1 MMRKLLLAVLFILQL
16 SILPS
21 WGAETVLIDKL
32 TSSEA
37 EQLDIEIPADVP
49 PGYHEV
55 VIEISDDTGVV
66 DQKILTFCKDL
77 DGRIDWASNCPELV
91 RLYSEPELIPLTQRS
106 ELPGYDPAQEP
117 DKSKDLQIT
126 AFAVLAALTAG
137 GAASASQQSGGAVA
151 GRRED
156 DDSDGVDEPSDQ
168 PSEDGSDE
176 ESDDLASVS
185 AGNLKRINRELGRGD
200 LSRTWRNPMT
210 AKSDAFFL
218 GLVSRISPHSP
229 IIARTIAD
237 GNYLRAMFGSLA
249 SLMLLP
255 GAALGV
261 LALQSTESQA
271 LPPAIWIVMAIIAV
285 ATLDAMAGFV
295 AGLIFA
301 IGVAL
306 AGNLTSRDEIL
317 TVAGLYIIFYAPALM
332 ASAVRP
338 LRRLANDRDNS
349 WERATDYA
357 LITLLSGWTM
367 FKLIGALNALA
378 GVQLVITFH
387 AKDIAYWTA
396 LFAFIRLLLE
406 DLVTYQYPARL
417 NRTAPEIKEPDTLHK
432 IIALEL
438 KILIFVQ
445 IAMPFVGFNIKLLL
459 GTILFALPTVI
470 GLTFEKRL
478 PKIPLLSRILP
489 SGAFKLVAMVFI
501 GTIAANWIE
510 GLFPDSRTFL
520 AWSFVVLAIP
530 GLILSI
536 LGKMADSPEKDW
548 KDSPFGNTAYRIIG
562 ILVFIL
568 IIQIVRGVDLYAA
581 VFG

>member
-1 MMRKLLLAVLFILQL
+1 MMRKLLLAVLFILQV

-21 WGAETVLIDKL
+21 WGADTVLIDKL

-37 EQLDIEIPADVP
+37 EQLNIEIPADVP

-55 VIEISDDTGVV
+55 VIEIYDDAGTV
-66 DQKILTFCKDL
+66 DKKILTFCKDL
-77 DGRIDWASNCPELV
+77 DGKIDWASNCPELV
-91 RLYSEPELIPLTQRS
+91 RMYTEPELIPLTQRS
-106 ELPGYDPAQEP
+106 ELPAYDPAQEP

-137 GAASASQQSGGAVA
+137 GAASTSHQSGGAVA

-156 DDSDGVDEPSDQ
+156 EDSDEPSDQ
-168 PSEDGSDE
+168 PSDDGSDE

-185 AGNLKRINRELGRGD
+185 AGNLKKINRDLGRGD
-200 LSRTWRNPMT
+200 LSRTWRNPLT
-210 AKSDAFFL
+210 AKSDAFFMA
-218 GLVSRISPHSP
+218 LVSRISPHSP
-229 IIARTIAD
+229 IVARTIAD

-255 GAALGV
+255 GAALGI
-261 LALQSTESQA
+261 LALQSTDSQA

-295 AGLIFA
+295 SGLTFA
-301 IGVAL
+301 IGVGL
-306 AGNLTSRDEIL
+306 AGNLASRDEIL
-317 TVAGLYIIFYAPALM
+317 TVAGLFIIFYAPALM
-332 ASAVRP
+332 ASAIRP
-338 LRRLANDRDNS
+338 LRRLAEDRDNS

-378 GVQLVITFH
+378 GVQLVISFH

-396 LFAFIRLLLE
+396 IFVLVRLLLE
-406 DLVTYQYPARL
+406 DFVTYQYPARL
-417 NRTAPEIKEPDTLHK
+417 NKTAPEIKEPDTVHK

-459 GTILFALPTVI
+459 GTILFALPTII

-478 PKIPLLSRILP
+478 PKIPLLHRILP

-501 GTIAANWIE
+501 GTIAANFIQ

-548 KDSPFGNTAYRIIG
+548 KDSPMGNTAYRILG

>member
-1 MMRKLLLAVLFILQL
+1 MVYR
-16 SILPS
+16 
-21 WGAETVLIDKL
+21 
-32 TSSEA
+32 
-37 EQLDIEIPADVP
+37 
-49 PGYHEV
+49 
-55 VIEISDDTGVV
+55 
-66 DQKILTFCKDL
+66 
-77 DGRIDWASNCPELV
+77 
-91 RLYSEPELIPLTQRS
+91 
-106 ELPGYDPAQEP
+106 
-117 DKSKDLQIT
+117 
-126 AFAVLAALTAG
+126 
-137 GAASASQQSGGAVA
+137 
-151 GRRED
+151 
-156 DDSDGVDEPSDQ
+156 
-168 PSEDGSDE
+168 
-176 ESDDLASVS
+176 SDDLASVS
-185 AGNLKRINRELGRGD
+185 AGNLKKINRELGRGD

-210 AKSDAFFL
+210 AKSDAFFM

-261 LALQSTESQA
+261 LALQSTDSQA

-295 AGLIFA
+295 SGLIFA

-306 AGNLTSRDEIL
+306 AGNLASRDEIL
-317 TVAGLYIIFYAPALM
+317 TVAGLFIIFYAPALM

-396 LFAFIRLLLE
+396 LFVFIRLLLE

-432 IIALEL
+432 VIALEL

-501 GTIAANWIE
+501 GTYASNYIQ